1 MPEDDL
7 EQPVLVMQ
15 VRLQKA
21 ATDSIRKGPK
31 YSAKVMFTHAMLALH
46 SELLTHAYC
55 SKVLCACLEL

>member
-1 MPEDDL
+1 M
-7 EQPVLVMQ
+7 LVMQ